1 MNVLFVFNKP
11 LDVCAGGVER
21 VTDSVMKGLRE
32 NGIQSFYLEDSGTEL
47 FCEGRPVSVEK
58 FFSKNSI
65 DVVVQQLAYDG
76 VIARYLREKEK
87 RIPYIVAWHT
97 APPTWKKSWRV
108 ATTKSFG
115 NGTAQIR
122 RLLRITFYPFFYL
135 KEIRRFR
142 NRWKKI
148 LPRITKIL
156 LLSSSFKSDF
166 QRLLRLPAS
175 RFYSIPNPL
184 SFVEIAKSDI
194 LSSKRKEVLVVARM
208 KEQQKRISLV
218 LKIWQ
223 LVEKNRISADW
234 VLRIVGDGETLPF
247 YRELAK
253 WLKLEHVRFLG
264 SQNPIPFYKTASL
277 LMMTSAFEGWGLTL
291 TESQQFGVVPVA
303 FDSYASIR
311 DIVEDGKNG
320 FLVPFDNLKEFARKM
335 TWLMENPETRNGVAR
350 NCLESVHRFEIS
362 KIIPRW
368 KSLLTDVCEGS

>member
-76 VIARYLREKEK
+76 IVARYLREKEK

-175 RFYSIPNPL
+175 RFSSIPNPL
-184 SFVEIAKSDI
+184 SFAKIAKPDI
-194 LSSKRKEVLVVARM
+194 LFHKKKEVLVVARM

-218 LKIWQ
+218 LRIWQ
-223 LVEKNRISADW
+223 LVEKNRISSDW
-234 VLRIVGDGETLPF
+234 VLRIVGDGEDLCS
-247 YRELAK
+247 YQKLAK
-253 WLKLEHVRFLG
+253 QFKLKHVRFLG
-264 SQNPIPFYKTASL
+264 NQKPISFYSTASL
-277 LMMTSAFEGWGLTL
+277 FMMTSAFEGWGLTL

-311 DIVEDGKNG
+311 DIIEEGKNG
-320 FLVPFDNLKEFARKM
+320 FLVPFGNVKKFARKI
-335 TWLMENPETRNGVAR
+335 TWLMENSETRSRIAL
-350 NCLESVHRFEIS
+350 NCLKSVCRFEMS
-362 KIIPRW
+362 EIIPRW
-368 KSLLTDVCEGS
+368 KSLLNDVGKGR

>member
-1 MNVLFVFNKP
+1 MTVLFVFNKP

-21 VTDSVMKGLRE
+21 VTASVMNGLLE
-32 NGIQSFYLEDSGTEL
+32 CGIQALYLEDSGAEL
-47 FCEGRPVSVEK
+47 FCEGRPVCVEE
-58 FFSKNSI
+58 FFSEHSI

-76 VIARYLREKEK
+76 VVARYLREKEK
-87 RIPYIVAWHT
+87 QVPYIVAWHT
-97 APPTWKKSWRV
+97 APPTWQKSWRV

-115 NGTAQIR
+115 NVSAQIK
-122 RLLRITFYPFFYL
+122 RLLRIALYPCFYW

-142 NRWKKI
+142 NRWTKI
-148 LPRITKIL
+148 LPRISKVL
-156 LLSSSFKSDF
+156 LLSSAFESDF
-166 QRLLRLPAS
+166 QRLLGLPDS

-184 SFVEIAKSDI
+184 SFAEIAKADI

-208 KEQQKRISLV
+208 KEQQKRIYLA

-234 VLRIVGDGETLPF
+234 VLRIVGDGEDLPS

-253 WLKLEHVRFLG
+253 RLKLEHVQFLG
-264 SQNPIPFYKTASL
+264 NQKPIPFYKTAAL

-311 DIVEDGKNG
+311 DIVEDEKNG
-320 FLVPFDNLKEFARKM
+320 FLVPFGNLKGFAEKM
-335 TWLMENPETRNGVAR
+335 TLLMENSEAR
-350 NCLESVHRFEIS
+350 NRVAQNCLKSVHRFEMS

-368 KSLLTDVCEGS
+368 KFLLTDVCKGC